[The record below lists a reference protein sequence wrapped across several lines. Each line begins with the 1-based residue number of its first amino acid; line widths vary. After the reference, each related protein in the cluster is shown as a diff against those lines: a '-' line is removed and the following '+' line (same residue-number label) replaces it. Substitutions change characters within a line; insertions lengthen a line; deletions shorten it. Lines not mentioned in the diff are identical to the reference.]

1 MKETAMII
9 YGALTFWLGRLRVL
23 LVVIRQ
29 K

>member
-9 YGALTFWLGRLRVL
+9 YGALTFWLGKLRVL
-23 LVVIRQ
+23 LVVFRQ

>member
-9 YGALTFWLGRLRVL
+9 YGALTFWLVRLRVL
-23 LVVIRQ
+23 LVVIRR